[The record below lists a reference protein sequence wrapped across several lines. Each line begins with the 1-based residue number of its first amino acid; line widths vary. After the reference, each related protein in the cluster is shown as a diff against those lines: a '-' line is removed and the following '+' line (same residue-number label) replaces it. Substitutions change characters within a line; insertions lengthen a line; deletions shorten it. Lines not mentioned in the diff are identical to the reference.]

1 MAPKRGRKNS
11 FIATANALK
20 KGASEATILALRKAA
35 VEIMND
41 LAEAGPQYS
50 GEFSSA
56 WYAVLPGGNPRQNR
70 SSGREYRYDLRNVPK
85 TAFKDLK
92 EGTVYEIVNGMDY
105 APQALDLEPGE
116 FIQPEEEPI
125 KDPVN
130 RGKRVG
136 DFRYEVVGQE
146 EEGPLSTAEANWYNT
161 YTLGGKLKKSFNQ
174 GVRLGFRQA
183 RKTVGGGFT

>member
-1 MAPKRGRKNS
+1 
-11 FIATANALK
+11 
-20 KGASEATILALRKAA
+20 
-35 VEIMND
+35 
-41 LAEAGPQYS
+41 
-50 GEFSSA
+50 
-56 WYAVLPGGNPRQNR
+56 
-70 SSGREYRYDLRNVPK
+70 
-85 TAFKDLK
+85 
-92 EGTVYEIVNGMDY
+92 MDY
-105 APQALDLEPGE
+105 APQALDLEPGA